1 MDVASKLSSAFLSS
15 SLGVPTTVERLRSI
29 VLWNPPANV
38 SRKECRGK
46 SAAHQST

>member
-1 MDVASKLSSAFLSS
+1 
-15 SLGVPTTVERLRSI
+15 VPNAVNRLRSI
-29 VLWNPPANV
+29 VLRNPPANV